1 MATFAK
7 IVHLPPD
14 AAVEI
19 ARELIC
25 NLDPNGA
32 VMTLVAHKNLNP
44 NLAAM
49 KQIRRQQVDSG
60 MSTGLVPNSIDDFI
74 VFLCAEN
81 GQCFT

>member
-1 MATFAK
+1 
-7 IVHLPPD
+7 
-14 AAVEI
+14 
-19 ARELIC
+19 
-25 NLDPNGA
+25 
-32 VMTLVAHKNLNP
+32 LVAHKNLNP
-44 NLAAM
+44 TLAAM